1 MLEDSRLN
9 ANVSAV
15 DFVADS
21 NDNNNIVIDG
31 DNNVHNVDGWIQTH
45 PTHSNSPS
53 SICIIIIIMLKWL
66 RWVQW
71 GSMQNNTIQDRSSQ
85 SAMLK

>member
-31 DNNVHNVDGWIQTH
+31 DNNVHNVDG
-45 PTHSNSPS
+45 
-53 SICIIIIIMLKWL
+53 
-66 RWVQW
+66 
-71 GSMQNNTIQDRSSQ
+71 
-85 SAMLK
+85 